1 MTFDIIGLCR
11 DEPGPATVL
20 PALAAAG
27 EELLADFRDEP
38 PLIRLL
44 HPDGR
49 LMATVEDVHLV
60 RVHGEARRV
69 LGIGDDVD
77 VPHPVWWVEV
87 HAPEGDPEA
96 ETVARMFTTVLVA
109 GTGGLSWSNR

>member
-11 DEPGPATVL
+11 EEPGPATVV

-27 EELLADFRDEP
+27 GELRADIRDEP

-49 LMATVEDVHLV
+49 LLTTVEDVHLV
-60 RVHGEARRV
+60 RVEGEARRL
-69 LGIGDDVD
+69 LGIGEDVE

-87 HAPEGDPEA
+87 WAPGDDPEA
-96 ETVARMFTTVLVA
+96 ETAARAFTTALVA

>member
-27 EELLADFRDEP
+27 QELLADIQDEQ

-49 LMATVEDVHLV
+49 LMTTVEDVRLV
-60 RVHGEARRV
+60 RVPDEVRRL
-69 LGIGDDVD
+69 LGVGAD
-77 VPHPVWWVEV
+77 VPHPVWWVEIW
-87 HAPEGDPEA
+87 APGDDPEA
-96 ETVARMFTTVLVA
+96 ETVARAFTTALVT

>member
-11 DEPGPATVL
+11 DEPGPETVI

-27 EELLADFRDEP
+27 EELLADFRDEQ
-38 PLIRLL
+38 PLIRLH

-49 LMATVEDVHLV
+49 LMTTLEDVHLV
-60 RVHGEARRV
+60 RTDGEVRRL
-69 LGIGDDVD
+69 LGIGADVEA
-77 VPHPVWWVEV
+77 PHPVWWVEV
-87 HAPEGDPEA
+87 WAPGDDPEA
-96 ETVARMFTTVLVA
+96 EATARAFTTALVA